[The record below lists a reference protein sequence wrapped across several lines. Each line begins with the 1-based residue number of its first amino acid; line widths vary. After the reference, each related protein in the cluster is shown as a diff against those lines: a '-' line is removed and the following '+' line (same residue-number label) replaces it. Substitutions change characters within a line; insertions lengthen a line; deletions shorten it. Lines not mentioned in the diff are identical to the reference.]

1 MFRNSPNI
9 ISNCVYRSSISI
21 KWLQEILQQLDGDY
35 GECTMKNSLADWV
48 GYRAGMQC
56 FPVYLL
62 YRIHEKFNDAF
73 NFLLT
78 SLSRMRTNHRTGY
91 SSDDLRGVDGQENA
105 CPPVAY
111 TSDLIFFASPP
122 MFFSSLKK

>member
-9 ISNCVYRSSISI
+9 ISNCVYQSSISI

-78 SLSRMRTNHRTGY
+78 SCLVCVQIIEPDTVVMIFEGLMGKKMLALRLRT
-91 SSDDLRGVDGQENA
+91 
-105 CPPVAY
+105 P
-111 TSDLIFFASPP
+111 AS
-122 MFFSSLKK
+122 

>member
-1 MFRNSPNI
+1 MFRSSPNI
-9 ISNCVYRSSISI
+9 ISNCVYRSHISI

-35 GECTMKNSLADWV
+35 GECTMKNSLVDWV

-73 NFLLT
+73 NFVLT
-78 SLSRMRTNHRTGY
+78 SCLVCVQINHY
-91 SSDDLRGVDGQENA
+91 CFSDVQQNIVNLLLYHGV
-105 CPPVAY
+105 
-111 TSDLIFFASPP
+111 T
-122 MFFSSLKK
+122 K

>member
-9 ISNCVYRSSISI
+9 ISNCVYRSNISI

-35 GECTMKNSLADWV
+35 GECTMKISLAEWV

-56 FPVYLL
+56 FPVYL
-62 YRIHEKFNDAF
+62 YCTVFVKKINDAF

-78 SLSRMRTNHRTGY
+78 SCLVCVQIIEPDTVVMIFEGLMGKKMLALRLRTPAT
-91 SSDDLRGVDGQENA
+91 
-105 CPPVAY
+105 
-111 TSDLIFFASPP
+111 
-122 MFFSSLKK
+122 